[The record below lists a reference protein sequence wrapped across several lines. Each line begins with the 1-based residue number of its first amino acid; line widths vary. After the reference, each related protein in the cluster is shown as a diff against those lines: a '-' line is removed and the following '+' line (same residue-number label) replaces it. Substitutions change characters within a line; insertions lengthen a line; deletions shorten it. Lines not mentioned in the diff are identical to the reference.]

1 VATASPA
8 EAALRLAR
16 ERPATLGSGRLI
28 CVDGPAGSGKT
39 TLAAALAALEPQAV
53 VVHTDELLDGWGGL
67 PTLPTRLAELL
78 EPLGRGVASSY
89 LRYDWLAGR
98 YAESVP
104 VPRSPLLVL
113 EGVGSGARVLAP
125 YRTVLVWVS
134 APDDERLRR
143 VVERDGPLVEPHL
156 AAWVADEVAHFAAEG
171 TRRSADLHVTRGD
184 GPRSGTSGLRTSD
197 EP

>member
-1 VATASPA
+1 MATASPA

-16 ERPATLGSGRLI
+16 ERPPTLGTGRLI

-39 TLAAALAALEPQAV
+39 TLAARLAALEPRAV
-53 VVHTDELLDGWGGL
+53 VVHTDDLLDGWRGL
-67 PTLPTRLAELL
+67 PTLPTRLAALL
-78 EPLGRGVASSY
+78 EPLARGEDSSY
-89 LRYDWLAGR
+89 LRYDWVAGQ
-98 YAESVP
+98 YADSVP
-104 VPRSPLLVL
+104 VPSSPLLVL
-113 EGVGSGARVLAP
+113 EGVGSGARLPAA

-171 TRRSADLHVTRGD
+171 TPAAADLHVSQRD
-184 GPRSGTSGLRTSD
+184 GPPSGTSGLRTAG

>member
-16 ERPATLGSGRLI
+16 ERPPTLGAGRLI

-39 TLAAALAALEPQAV
+39 TLAARLAALEPEVV
-53 VVHTDELLDGWGGL
+53 VVHTDELLDGWRGL
-67 PTLPTRLAELL
+67 PALPARLAELL
-78 EPLGRGVASSY
+78 EPLARGADSSY
-89 LRYDWLAGR
+89 QRYDWLAGR

-104 VPRSPLLVL
+104 VPSSPLLVL
-113 EGVGSGARVLAP
+113 EGVGSGARLLAP
-125 YRTVLVWVS
+125 YRTALVWVS

-156 AAWVADEVAHFAAEG
+156 AAWVADEVAHFAVEG
-171 TRRSADLHVTRGD
+171 TRRAADLHVAHRD
-184 GPRSGTSGLRTSD
+184 GPWSETSGLRTAD